1 MLKAIYLKK
10 LSIFM
15 AVIMM
20 VCILTATPFTVS
32 AAETN
37 VFSYEYIEDNYVM
50 ITEYTGSSKSVTI
63 PAKIDGYE
71 VYAVDSNVFNESSNI
86 ESIKI
91 SNGIVFIN
99 SYAFANCKNLK
110 SVSIPE
116 SVIYIGDGILYGT
129 AYYNNSSNWLNN
141 VLYAGKYA
149 IKVKD
154 NVQSVSLKH
163 GTIGIASLAALYC
176 NKLTAFTI
184 PDTVKY
190 ISDAAIYCCE
200 KMKSITLPYGLE
212 YIGFWSVGFT
222 GPGDYNEPPT
232 KISDFRVVGAS
243 GTLAEGYAEYFG
255 FKFADGSKAKS
266 VTLNRNTLTLGV
278 GESYTL
284 IKTVKPSS
292 AANCSWSSSNSS
304 VASVNSNGKVT
315 AKKAGTAN
323 ITVKTAS
330 GLTSSCRVT
339 VKNAPSSVKVN
350 PTSLTLGKGET
361 YIISES
367 TNSGSYAWGFG
378 WNSSNTSVAT
388 VEKASGNKAKITA
401 KGNGTANITVKLYNG
416 KTASCKVTVKNAPS
430 SVSLTAKNLTLG
442 KGETYIIA
450 QNSNSGSYAK
460 SFTWSSSNSSVA
472 TIEKTS
478 GNKAK
483 ITAKGNGTAT
493 ITFKTYNGKTAS
505 CKVNVKNAPASV
517 KINPTSL
524 TLGVGETY
532 TISESTNSGTYANAE
547 NLKWSS
553 SNTSVATVSKGSGNK
568 AVVTAKGR
576 GTANI
581 TIKLYNGK
589 TATCKVTVKSAP
601 TSVKLSATKL
611 SMDPGN
617 TYIISE
623 SSNSGSY
630 AKNFVWSSSDPAVAA
645 VEKTSGNKAKITAIS
660 PGTATVYVK
669 LYNGVTASCIVTV
682 KNNVIQGE
690 ADKEADKVV
699 ELVNAE
705 RTKQGLPG
713 LVADADLNMA
723 AKIRAKEL
731 VESFS
736 HTRPNGTY
744 CNTVLIDNEIP
755 YGFMGE
761 NIAKGGDDVNK
772 VMELWMNSEGHRKNI
787 LSANFNKI
795 GVACYE
801 YKEHV
806 YWVHIFTD

>member
-15 AVIMM
+15 AVVMM
-20 VCILTATPFTVS
+20 LCILTATPFTVS

-37 VFSYEYIEDNYVM
+37 AFNYEYIEDNYVM

-71 VYAVDSNVFNESSNI
+71 VYAVDSDMFNESSNI
-86 ESIKI
+86 ESIKV
-91 SNGIVFIN
+91 SNGIEFIN
-99 SYAFANCKNLK
+99 SYAFANCQNLK

-116 SVIYIGDGILYGT
+116 SVVYIGDGILNGT

-163 GTIGIASLAALYC
+163 GTIGIASLAAFYC

-222 GPGDYNEPPT
+222 GPSDYGEPPT

-243 GTLAEGYAEYFG
+243 GTLAEDYAEYFG

-266 VTLNRNTLTLGV
+266 VTLNRSTLTLGA

-292 AANCSWSSSNSS
+292 AAKCSWSSSNSS

-315 AKKAGTAN
+315 AKKAGTAT

-388 VEKASGNKAKITA
+388 V
-401 KGNGTANITVKLYNG
+401 
-416 KTASCKVTVKNAPS
+416 
-430 SVSLTAKNLTLG
+430 
-442 KGETYIIA
+442 
-450 QNSNSGSYAK
+450 
-460 SFTWSSSNSSVA
+460 
-472 TIEKTS
+472 EKTS

-645 VEKTSGNKAKITAIS
+645 VEKTSGNKAKITAIG

-682 KNNVIQGE
+682 KDNVIQGE

-723 AKIRAKEL
+723 AKIRAKEIA
-731 VESFS
+731 ESFS

-801 YKEHV
+801 YKEYV
-806 YWVHIFTD
+806 YWVQIFTD